1 MGDQLGNKFRYCR
14 LSQPTE
20 KMGMSIVARKTE
32 IRVGGPVDGL
42 LDLVLA
48 SCDYRLCL
56 QIVITEVAIGCRQQP
71 AARVLETDVGSLL
84 PIAQIR

>member
-1 MGDQLGNKFRYCR
+1 
-14 LSQPTE
+14 
-20 KMGMSIVARKTE
+20 MGMSIVARKTE

-71 AARVLETDVGSLL
+71 AARVLETDVGSFSA
-84 PIAQIR
+84 PNPDSIG